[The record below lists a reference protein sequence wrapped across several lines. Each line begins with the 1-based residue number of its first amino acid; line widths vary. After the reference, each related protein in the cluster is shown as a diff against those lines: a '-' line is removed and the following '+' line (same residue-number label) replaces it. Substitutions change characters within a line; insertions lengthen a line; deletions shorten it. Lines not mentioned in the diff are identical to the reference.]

1 MHLGLP
7 SAAEMY
13 AAVAA
18 SGNIISI
25 CVWVLVIFC
34 SNCAYISMPTCRCG
48 WQKNS
53 RPLPAAHTPLLDNR
67 RSQAAFAPRSSQHH
81 PAEGAFSKRAK
92 PTPRRKSPGS
102 GEPCWRPP
110 SGRAGRLG
118 QEHGTGRNRTFSKR
132 RSAVLPSPPPGRRP
146 QPAASA
152 SPMQSMLA
160 PPSPAASAGRQAV
173 SLLSLCPNGISMLC
187 VYLTG
192 HFATWPLHTALLGA
206 RPY

>member
-34 SNCAYISMPTCRCG
+34 SICAYISMPTCRCG

-92 PTPRRKSPGS
+92 PTPRRESPGS
-102 GEPCWRPP
+102 PAGDHRVAARAGLARSTAQAEIAHFLSAAAQCCPARPP
-110 SGRAGRLG
+110 AAGRS
-118 QEHGTGRNRTFSKR
+118 QQPVPVRCS
-132 RSAVLPSPPPGRRP
+132 PCSPPPLRP
-146 QPAASA
+146 HPLADRQSVFFLCARTE
-152 SPMQSMLA
+152 SP
-160 PPSPAASAGRQAV
+160 
-173 SLLSLCPNGISMLC
+173 C
-187 VYLTG
+187 
-192 HFATWPLHTALLGA
+192 FA
-206 RPY
+206 YI